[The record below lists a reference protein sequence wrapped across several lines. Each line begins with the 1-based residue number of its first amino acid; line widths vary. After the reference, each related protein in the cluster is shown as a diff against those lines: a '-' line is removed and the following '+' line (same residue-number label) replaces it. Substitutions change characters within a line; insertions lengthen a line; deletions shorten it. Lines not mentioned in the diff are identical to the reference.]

1 MVCQENESVSVV
13 AMVIKAFSASFK
25 RLLPKI
31 CSLTIKKDLLG
42 Y

>member
-13 AMVIKAFSASFK
+13 AMVIKGFSASFK
-25 RLLPKI
+25 CLLLKI